1 MGRDRYGKR
10 LEGMK
15 RHLNTQRRLG
25 GARPIASLTPTL
37 SEDNFA
43 LQRTLARRELLERE
57 KRAKQARQRARREA
71 VLGPV
76 TRVEVAVKGKAGRAA
91 IRGRERVAG
100 VWQRM
105 VDRAKGRGRGV
116 KERRA

>member
-1 MGRDRYGKR
+1 MGRDRSGKR

-25 GARPIASLTPTL
+25 GARPIASWTPTL

-43 LQRTLARRELLERE
+43 LQRALTRRVLLERE
-57 KRAKQARQRARREA
+57 KRATQARQRARREV

-76 TRVEVAVKGKAGRAA
+76 KWVEGAVMGKAGRVAS
-91 IRGRERVAG
+91 RGRERVAG

>member
-1 MGRDRYGKR
+1 
-10 LEGMK
+10 MK

-25 GARPIASLTPTL
+25 GARPIASRTPTL

-43 LQRTLARRELLERE
+43 LQRALARRELLERE
-57 KRAKQARQRARREA
+57 KRAKQARQGQRREV

-91 IRGRERVAG
+91 MCGRERVAG
-100 VWQRM
+100 IWQRLL
-105 VDRAKGRGRGV
+105 DRAPGRGRGGV